1 MTINRIF
8 DWVKRSVTSAPKYPE
23 FLDEWDDLL
32 REQMKHWCQL
42 TEDEQDRLEE
52 LTLYYMNKWHW
63 EAQQGFALTD
73 EMIVLIAASASVLV
87 LDLDFDAYQSMT
99 SVVVSET
106 TIILDQDR
114 AGPGGLVTTGP
125 VAVLGHTS
133 ARGPVFL
140 AWDSV
145 KSGAG
150 VSNDGFNVTYHEFA
164 HRLDLLDGMVDGSP
178 LRATDERY
186 GEWIAVCTRLYE
198 EVRNGHGPK
207 LLRDYAGV
215 NPAEFFAV
223 VTEVFFDKGAKME
236 SELPDLYASLKAF
249 YRQDSAER
257 DRRVRRE
264 HRRIRVSKKS
274 KRRAAPVRGA
284 SGNRNK
290 S

>member
-1 MTINRIF
+1 MTMSRIF
-8 DWVKRSVTSAPKYPE
+8 DWVKRKVTSTPKYPE

-32 REQMKHWCQL
+32 RGEMMHWCQL
-42 TEDEQDRLEE
+42 TEDEQGRLED

-63 EAQQGFALTD
+63 EAQQGFELTD

-87 LDLDFDAYQSMT
+87 LELDFDAYQSMS

-106 TIILDQDR
+106 TIILDEDR
-114 AGPGGLVTTGP
+114 LGADGLVRSGP
-125 VAVLGHTS
+125 LAVLGHTS
-133 ARGPVFL
+133 PRGPVYL

-150 VSNDGFNVTYHEFA
+150 LSGKGFNVTYHEFA

-178 LRATDERY
+178 LSASDERY
-186 GEWIAVCTRLYE
+186 AEWAEVCSRLYE
-198 EVRNGHGPK
+198 EVREGHGPK
-207 LLRDYAGV
+207 LLRDYAGT

-223 VTEVFFDKGAKME
+223 VTEVFFDKGSKME
-236 SELPDLYASLKAF
+236 RDLPLLYASLLAF
-249 YRQDSAER
+249 YKQDTAER

-264 HRRIRVSKKS
+264 QRRRPNKKKS
-274 KRRAAPVRGA
+274 NRRAAPVRGA

-290 S
+290 K